1 MLPIAHENS
10 KKKAPCVSQI
20 QIDPQ
25 RHLVYVRGQVPGPA
39 GSFVYLRDAYNTTP
53 EFRAAWGLPFPTS
66 TEKDLASLPVTVW
79 RNTKDPYRMYTEET
93 DYFPITVSGG

>member
-1 MLPIAHENS
+1 M
-10 KKKAPCVSQI
+10 

-53 EFRAAWGLPFPTS
+53 EFRAAWGLPFPTCAEE
-66 TEKDLASLPVTVW
+66 TAGLPVTVW
-79 RNTKDPYRMYTEET
+79 RNAKDPYRMFTEET
-93 DYFPITVSGG
+93 DYFPITVSWGGLCLVLRV